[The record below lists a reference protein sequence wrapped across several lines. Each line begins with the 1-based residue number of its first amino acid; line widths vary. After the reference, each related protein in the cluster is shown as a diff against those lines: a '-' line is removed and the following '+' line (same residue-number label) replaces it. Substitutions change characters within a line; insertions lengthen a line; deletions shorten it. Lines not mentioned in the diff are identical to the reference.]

1 MEKVNANPFL
11 SLLTIGQ
18 ASRLEK
24 DGSRRLE
31 AVTAQLDSVI
41 SRLAA
46 VEAKLC
52 EAAGGMTSA
61 YAGLKGTHVAK
72 LHAGT
77 LHELREQLV
86 ALTRE
91 ARAMSLE
98 TGSHTIEET
107 EPEGYKAP
115 LYGAMDCGFSMVE
128 IGELLSETFQEPHKI
143 SSPSAK
149 IAALGYVLGS
159 LGERLLNQ
167 TNDIALWA
175 ERQTD
180 QKQ

>member
-11 SLLTIGQ
+11 SLLTIG
-18 ASRLEK
+18 RDPRTEK
-24 DGSRRLE
+24 DSSRRLE
-31 AVTAQLDSVI
+31 AITAQLDSVI
-41 SRLAA
+41 GRLAPI
-46 VEAKLC
+46 EAKLC
-52 EAAGGMTSA
+52 EAAGGTTSA
-61 YAGLKGTHVAK
+61 YAGLKGAHVAQ
-72 LHAGT
+72 LHADT
-77 LHELREQLV
+77 LHELREQLA
-86 ALTRE
+86 ALSRE

-98 TGSHTIEET
+98 ADSHTIEET

-128 IGELLSETFQEPHKI
+128 IGELLSETFQEPREI
-143 SSPSAK
+143 SNPSAK